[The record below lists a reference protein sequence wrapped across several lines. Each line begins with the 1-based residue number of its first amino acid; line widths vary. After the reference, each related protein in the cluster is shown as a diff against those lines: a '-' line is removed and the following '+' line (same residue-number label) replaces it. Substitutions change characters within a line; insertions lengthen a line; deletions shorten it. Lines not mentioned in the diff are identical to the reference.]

1 MANIKS
7 QTSKKKI
14 DPFTVEV
21 IKQALISAAEEMFL
35 SLGRTS
41 KSPVI
46 YDVLDYGCAITDAQG
61 RMIAQA
67 NGIPPFIGVL
77 TYAVHDTIDKFSL
90 EGFDEGDVVII
101 NDPYMGG
108 ATHQNDV
115 VLVMPI
121 SYKDEV
127 VMFAATKAHWNEV
140 GGKDPGSWTPSAT
153 EIYQEGIQFPAVK
166 ILKKG
171 EEVKGIVEILER
183 NVRTPDMTLADMR
196 AQAASMKV
204 AASRIEKVFDKYS
217 SDTVKQAIG
226 AFLKQ
231 GRKEALRELSE
242 LPKGEFTA
250 EDFID
255 DDGITDDPIPVK
267 VKVKITD
274 DTFLVDFTGSGK
286 TCQGPINSPL
296 SSTLGT
302 CKTAFKTVV
311 SPHAHP
317 NDGFFTPLEVIAP
330 EDTVFNP
337 KRPAPISTYW
347 EAASY
352 VGDLVWKA
360 LANVVPNRIT
370 AGHFLSV
377 CATNTIG
384 IDQETG
390 EQFIFAEPN
399 AGGWGAG
406 KGKDGESGL
415 VCSGDGDTYVLS
427 IEVAE
432 TRYPIIVDQYAL
444 NIADAGH
451 GEYRG
456 GFGLIKDYRADNDQ
470 VKVTASFGRSKFPP
484 WGINDGQK
492 GSPNYVE
499 MHHNDG
505 KVVKRGRF
513 STYPLEKGEFARFYT
528 GSGGGYGNPK
538 KRDPRRVLDDVIDK
552 YITLK
557 TAKEVYGVVIDPQ
570 TMSIDHKRTTQ
581 LRKEVS

>member
-1 MANIKS
+1 MTNIKS
-7 QTSKKKI
+7 QASGKNI

-21 IKQALISAAEEMFL
+21 IKQALISAAEEMFI

-46 YDVLDYGCAITDAQG
+46 YDVLDYGCAITDESG

-90 EGFDEGDVVII
+90 KGFNEGDVVII

-115 VLVMPI
+115 VLIMPI
-121 SYKDEV
+121 YYQGKV

-140 GGKDPGSWTPSAT
+140 GGKDPGSWTPNAT
-153 EIYQEGIQFPAVK
+153 EIYQEGLQFPAVK
-166 ILKKG
+166 IIEKG
-171 EEVKGIVEILER
+171 KEVESIVKMLER

-204 AASRIEKVFDKYS
+204 AANRIQKVFDKYG
-217 SDTVKQAIG
+217 SDTVKQAIES
-226 AFLKQ
+226 FLKQ
-231 GRKEALRELSE
+231 GRKEALRELQE
-242 LPKGEFTA
+242 LPKGEFIA

-255 DDGITDDPIPVK
+255 DDGITDDPIAVK
-267 VKVKITD
+267 VRVKITD

-286 TCQGPINSPL
+286 TCQGPVNSPL

-302 CKTAFKTVV
+302 CKTAFKAVV

-317 NDGFFTPLEVIAP
+317 NDGFFSPLEVIAP

-337 KRPAPISTYW
+337 KRPAPVSTYW
-347 EAASY
+347 ETASY
-352 VGDLVWKA
+352 VGDLIWKA
-360 LANVVPNRIT
+360 LADAVPDRIT

-384 IDQETG
+384 VDEDTG

-406 KGKDGESGL
+406 KGKDGENGL

-427 IEVAE
+427 VEVAE

-444 NIADAGH
+444 NITDAGH

-456 GFGLIKDYRADNDQ
+456 GFGLIKDYRADSDRIR
-470 VKVTASFGRSKFPP
+470 VTASFGRSKFPP
-484 WGINDGQK
+484 WGINGGQK

-499 MHHNDG
+499 MHPNDG

-513 STYPLEKGEFARFYT
+513 STYSLKKGEFVRFYT
-528 GSGGGYGNPK
+528 GTGGGYGDPK
-538 KRDPRRVLDDVIDK
+538 DRDPQLVLEDVLDGYVSLETAEKTYGVAINPETMTIDEK
-552 YITLK
+552 K
-557 TAKEVYGVVIDPQ
+557 TAE
-570 TMSIDHKRTTQ
+570 
-581 LRKEVS
+581 LRKD

>member
-1 MANIKS
+1 MTEIRSPTS
-7 QTSKKKI
+7 QGQI

-21 IKQALISAAEEMFL
+21 IKQALISAAEEMFI

-46 YDVLDYGCAITDAQG
+46 YDVLDYGCAITDGTG

-77 TYAVHDTIDKFSL
+77 TYAVRDTIDKFGL
-90 EGFDEGDVVII
+90 DGFDNGDVVII

-121 SYKDEV
+121 FHHGEI
-127 VMFAATKAHWNEV
+127 VMFAVTKAHWNEV

-166 ILKKG
+166 IVKNG
-171 EEVKGIVEILER
+171 EEDEEIIEILRR
-183 NVRTPDMTLADMR
+183 NVRTPEMTLADMR
-196 AQAASMKV
+196 AQVASMKV
-204 AASRIEKVFDKYS
+204 ADRRINKVLEKYGYGTVEGAIEASLE
-217 SDTVKQAIG
+217 
-226 AFLKQ
+226 Q
-231 GRKEALRELSE
+231 GKKEALRELSE

-255 DDGITDDPIPVK
+255 DDGITDEPIPVK
-267 VKVKITD
+267 VRVKITD
-274 DTFLVDFTGSGK
+274 DKFLVDFTGSGG
-286 TCQGPINSPL
+286 TTQGPINSPL
-296 SSTLGT
+296 SSTWGS
-302 CKTAFKTVV
+302 CKTAFKAVV

-317 NDGFFTPLEVIAP
+317 NEGFFAPLEVIAP
-330 EDTVFNP
+330 DDTVFNP

-360 LANVVPNRIT
+360 LAEAVPDRIT

-384 IDQETG
+384 VDEETG
-390 EQFIFAEPN
+390 KQFIFAEPN

-432 TRYPIIVDQYAL
+432 TRYSIIVDQFAL
-444 NIADAGH
+444 NITDAGH
-451 GEYRG
+451 GKYRG
-456 GFGLIKDYRADNDQ
+456 GFGIIKDYKAVNDEI
-470 VKVTASFGRSKFPP
+470 KVTASFGRSKFAP
-484 WGINDGQK
+484 WGIDGGGK

-505 KVVKRGRF
+505 EVLKRGRF
-513 STYPLEKGEFARFYT
+513 STHPLSEGEFARFYT
-528 GSGGGYGNPK
+528 GTGGGYGDPM
-538 KRDPRRVLDDVIDK
+538 KRDPEKVLSDVLDD
-552 YITLK
+552 YISLDI
-557 TAKEVYGVVIDPQ
+557 AREVYGVVIDPE
-570 TMSIDHKRTTQ
+570 TMTINKEKTQQ
-581 LRKEVS
+581 LR